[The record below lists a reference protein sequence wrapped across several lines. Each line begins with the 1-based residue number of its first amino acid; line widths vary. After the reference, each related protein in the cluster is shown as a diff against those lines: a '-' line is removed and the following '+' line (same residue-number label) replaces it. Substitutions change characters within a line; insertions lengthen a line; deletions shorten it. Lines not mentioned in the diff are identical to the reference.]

1 MILADKLI
9 KLRKRNGW
17 SQEELANKIDV
28 SRQAVSKWE
37 SSSAIPSL
45 EKILQLG
52 ELFGVTSDYLL
63 KDEIEDEEFVD
74 DTNDLVIKR
83 ISIEEAN
90 RYIEQRKLASWR
102 IAVATFLCIISPITL
117 LILGAATTNQNIVIN
132 DMLAVIIGLTVLFV
146 LVLCAIPIYIYCGF
160 KNAPYAFLEKSVPF
174 ELEYGVSGILREKIK
189 ANRNRYI
196 ISNII
201 ASCLCAFSPI
211 PLILTAFTENELI
224 VMIMLGVTMLVAGIG
239 VFIFLVV
246 GIQNASMQKLLKEG
260 DYTLEEKRKTA
271 IKEPIAFVYWVIII
285 AIYLAWS
292 FLTDN
297 WHITWLVFAIGGV
310 LFPALMAICNIF
322 IDKKNKDK

>member
-1 MILADKLI
+1 MILADKI
-9 KLRKRNGW
+9 VKLRKRNGW

-37 SSSAIPSL
+37 SASAIPSL
-45 EKILQLG
+45 EKILQLS

-74 DTNDLVIKR
+74 NTNGLEIKR

-90 RYIEQRKLASWR
+90 HYIEQRKLASWR

-117 LILGAATTNQNIVIN
+117 FILGAATTIQNVVIN
-132 DMLAVIIGLTVLFV
+132 DTLAVIIGFIVLFA
-146 LVLCAIPIYIYCGF
+146 LILCAIPIYIYCGF
-160 KNAPYAFLEKSVPF
+160 KNAPYAFLDKSVPF
-174 ELEYGVSGILREKIK
+174 ELEYGVRGILCEKIK
-189 ANRNRYI
+189 AYRNRYI

-201 ASCLCAFSPI
+201 ASCLCVFSPL
-211 PLILTAFTENELI
+211 PLILVVFTENELI
-224 VMIMLGVTMLVAGIG
+224 LTIMLAVTMLVAGIG

-260 DYTLEEKRKTA
+260 DYTLEEKRKTT
-271 IKEPIAFVYWVIII
+271 IKEPIGFVYWVIVI

-292 FLTDN
+292 FLTNN

-310 LFPALMAICNIF
+310 IFPALMAICNIF
-322 IDKKNKDK
+322 INKNNKDK